1 MAEPQDG
8 RVMEIEIRDKD
19 GNIKKTCPALIDP
32 GADVN
37 LVSKE
42 TVDWSEFGTDI
53 QLLGHED
60 SPTLVG
66 LGGHDV
72 KPCGKITFPFSRKKR
87 FNIVRNETFY
97 VVENAPFEIILGN
110 VFASE
115 RGLVKF
121 DHNVLIAGLKRRS
134 KSQ

>member
-1 MAEPQDG
+1 VAEPQDG

-19 GNIKKTCPALIDP
+19 GNIKKACPALIDP

-42 TVDWSEFGTDI
+42 TVDWCELGTYI

-72 KPCGKITFPFSRKKR
+72 KPCGKITFPFSRKMR
-87 FNIVRNETFY
+87 FRIVRDETFY
-97 VVENAPFEIILGN
+97 VVENAPYEIILGN
-110 VFASE
+110 VFASKC
-115 RGLVKF
+115 GLVIF
-121 DHNVLIAGLKRRS
+121 DHNVLVAGLKKPS
-134 KSQ
+134 KS